1 MVTTPADPTARPVR
15 AGRATPALPA
25 LYSRAAKLPPVR
37 VIRCDCGFEAFGDG
51 DDELVTGAQAHA
63 LNAHGIELS
72 TETVLALARP
82 KPPEIGA

>member
-1 MVTTPADPTARPVR
+1 M
-15 AGRATPALPA
+15 
-25 LYSRAAKLPPVR
+25 R